1 MGARGEPRGNYNG
14 GRGRAAN
21 FEGSTFSEF
30 GALIRQRRLELNL
43 TMAALAKRAELD
55 HTYISRIERGERPP
69 PAPWVTDKLVAA
81 LEFPPGRALRVYW
94 AASIVPPFFR
104 DPQVEEAVFEALK
117 SIAEADNPMR
127 AVALLRLAAAG
138 SAVLETMDTRRV
150 TIEPDLLLRALAR
163 G

>member
-1 MGARGEPRGNYNG
+1 MGAKGEPRGNYG

-43 TMAALAKRAELD
+43 TMIALAKKADLD
-55 HTYISRIERGERPP
+55 HSYISRLERGERPP
-69 PAPWVTDKLVAA
+69 PAPWVTDKLVEALNFSAA
-81 LEFPPGRALRVYW
+81 RALRVYW
-94 AASIVPPFFR
+94 AACIVPPFFR
-104 DPQVEEAVFEALK
+104 DPQVEDAVFEALK
-117 SIAEADNPMR
+117 SVAESDNPMR

-138 SAVLETMDTRRV
+138 SAVIDTMDTRRI
-150 TIEPDLLLRALAR
+150 TIEPDLLLRALAK